1 MCNFWDSIYNN
12 RNKVF
17 FRVRLVSFF
26 RGVRIGE
33 MVVVEI
39 WHIFVVEMP
48 VIVSWTSE
56 IVLDS
61 KAFIIISKT

>member
-1 MCNFWDSIYNN
+1 M
-12 RNKVF
+12 
-17 FRVRLVSFF
+17 VSFF
-26 RGVRIGE
+26 RGVRIAE

-39 WHIFVVEMP
+39 WHIFIVEMP

-56 IVLDS
+56 IVLDT